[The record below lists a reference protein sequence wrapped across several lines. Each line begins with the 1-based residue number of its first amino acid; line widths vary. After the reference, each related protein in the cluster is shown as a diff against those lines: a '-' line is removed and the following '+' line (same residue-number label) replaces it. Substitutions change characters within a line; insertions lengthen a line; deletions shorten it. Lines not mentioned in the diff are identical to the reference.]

1 MRYTPSLLSSGDNAA
16 LLREN
21 AFTRWMSRDLMQ
33 AAVDFLKNI
42 GLLPL
47 YAEMNTDGLTRYLC
61 WRAPKDWG
69 CEVRS
74 GRALDQFAKFD
85 QGNVARGWPFLTLH
99 ISGDGI
105 YSALWLAPNHL
116 ELAQKIMAS
125 YGISSAGRDLS
136 A

>member
-1 MRYTPSLLSSGDNAA
+1 MSYTPSLLSSGEDAA

-47 YAEMNTDGLTRYLC
+47 YAEMNADGMTRYLC
-61 WRAPKDWG
+61 WRAPKDWA

-74 GRALDQFAKFD
+74 GRNLEQFAKFD
-85 QGNVARGWPFLTLH
+85 QGNMARGWPLLTLH
-99 ISGDGI
+99 ISEGGI
-105 YSALWLAPNHL
+105 YSAVWLAPNHI
-116 ELAQKIMAS
+116 ELAQKVMTA
-125 YGISSAGRDLS
+125 YGITPARRELL

>member
-1 MRYTPSLLSSGDNAA
+1 MSYTPSLLSSGDDAA

-47 YAEMNTDGLTRYLC
+47 YAELNADGLTRYLC

-74 GRALDQFAKFD
+74 GRNLEQFAKFD
-85 QGNVARGWPFLTLH
+85 QGNMARGWPLLTLH
-99 ISGDGI
+99 ISESGI
-105 YSALWLAPNHL
+105 YSAVWLAPNHL
-116 ELAQKIMAS
+116 ELAQKVMAA
-125 YGISSAGRDLS
+125 YGIAPASRELS